1 MSTVIEPNAPQG
13 NPLSAAG
20 RRQKRSA
27 ELGLNARKVISK
39 RYSLKDAKGNPIEE
53 WPDVVRRVVGH
64 VSLAETD
71 SQQRDE
77 FYSRMSEIMLRR
89 EFVPNTPCLVN
100 AGKPNGQL
108 AACFRARRA
117 RLNRRDHEDG
127 HRRRD
132 YPSDGRRHRLY
143 V

>member
-1 MSTVIEPNAPQG
+1 MSTVVEPNASQGSMIAGAAPQRKR
-13 NPLSAAG
+13 AA
-20 RRQKRSA
+20 A
-27 ELGLNARKVISK
+27 PELGINARKVISK

-53 WPDVVRRVVGH
+53 WADVVRRVVGH
-64 VSLAETD
+64 VSLAELD
-71 SQQRDE
+71 AERRDE

-108 AACFRARRA
+108 AACF
-117 RLNRRDHEDG
+117 
-127 HRRRD
+127 
-132 YPSDGRRHRLY
+132 